1 MKKLLTLFTALILFG
16 SMTVKADE
24 AYVVGSEAEIFGIA
38 WTTGLSAN
46 EMTWHEDIAKYA
58 KVYHVDKAYESVGL
72 KVVYNGNWYG
82 KEGGEADVKFSLSGP
97 GDFVVYFS
105 KVTYDVIV
113 GGGIVGDEHHGTE
126 EGFENLESGDQPMKV
141 LIDGTLYILR
151 GEKIHD
157 ATGRMVK

>member
-1 MKKLLTLFTALILFG
+1 MKKILTLFTALLLFG
-16 SMTVKADE
+16 SMTVKAGE
-24 AYVVGSEAEIFGIA
+24 AYVVGSEAEIFGVA

-46 EMTWHEDIAKYA
+46 EMIWNADLAKYA

-72 KVVYNGNWYG
+72 KVVYNGTWYG
-82 KEGGEADVKFSLSGP
+82 VNGGANNVQFSLSGP
-97 GDFVVYFS
+97 GDFVVYFN
-105 KVTYDVIV
+105 KATYDVTV
-113 GGGIVGDEHHGTE
+113 GGGIVGEDHHGTE
-126 EGFENLESGDQPMKV
+126 EGFENIQTSDKPMKV